1 MSDNG
6 LNKKVLAVG
15 AVVGVLLVVT
25 RLLGGDGEEE
35 AEGIDRIDT
44 GNERNE
50 EPVDTGLDRVNT
62 SDDEGNEDDE
72 SEDDATV
79 PVAAEGRF
87 DHLDL
92 FDYVAILAAAVK
104 AAKSEY
110 ESRTRS

>member
-6 LNKKVLAVG
+6 LAKKLVVVG
-15 AVVGVLLVVT
+15 AVIGILAVLT
-25 RLLGGDGEEE
+25 RLVGGSEEE
-35 AEGIDRIDT
+35 EDGIDRIDT

-50 EPVDTGLDRVNT
+50 EPVDTGLDRVDT
-62 SDDEGNEDDE
+62 ADDDEAD
-72 SEDDATV
+72 EDDATV

-92 FDYVAILAAAVK
+92 FDYVAILAAALK

-110 ESRTRS
+110 ETRS

>member
-6 LNKKVLAVG
+6 LGKKLVVVG
-15 AVVGVLLVVT
+15 AVVGILVVLS
-25 RLLGGDGEEE
+25 RLLGGGSEE
-35 AEGIDRIDT
+35 AEDSIDRIDT

-50 EPVDTGLDRVNT
+50 DHVDTGLDRVDT
-62 SDDEGNEDDE
+62 AGEDEG
-72 SEDDATV
+72 DDASV

-92 FDYVAILAAAVK
+92 FDYVAILAAALK

-110 ESRTRS
+110 ETRS

>member
-6 LNKKVLAVG
+6 LGKKVL
-15 AVVGVLLVVT
+15 VVGVVIGVLAIVVR
-25 RLLGGDGEEE
+25 RLRSGAAEDEEE
-35 AEGIDRIDT
+35 DGIDRIDT

-50 EPVDTGLDRVNT
+50 EPVDTGLDRVDT
-62 SDDEGNEDDE
+62 AGDD
-72 SEDDATV
+72 EDDATV

-87 DHLDL
+87 AHLDL

-110 ESRTRS
+110 ESRS

>member
-6 LNKKVLAVG
+6 LGKKLLVVG
-15 AVVGVLLVVT
+15 AVVGILVVVT
-25 RLLGGDGEEE
+25 RLLGGGEAEEE
-35 AEGIDRIDT
+35 EDGIDRIDT

-62 SDDEGNEDDE
+62 SDEEDDE
-72 SEDDATV
+72 DEELAEDATV

-92 FDYVAILAAAVK
+92 FDYVAILAAAVR

-110 ESRTRS
+110 ESRS

>member
-6 LNKKVLAVG
+6 LGKKLLVVG
-15 AVVGVLLVVT
+15 AVVGILVVVT
-25 RLLGGDGEEE
+25 RLLGGGEAEEE
-35 AEGIDRIDT
+35 EDGIDRIDT

-50 EPVDTGLDRVNT
+50 EPVDTGLDRVDT
-62 SDDEGNEDDE
+62 AGDDEDA
-72 SEDDATV
+72 ATV

-110 ESRTRS
+110 ESRS

>member
-6 LNKKVLAVG
+6 LAKKLLAVG

-25 RLLGGDGEEE
+25 RLLGGDEEE
-35 AEGIDRIDT
+35 ADGIDRIDT

-50 EPVDTGLDRVNT
+50 EPVDTGLDRVDT
-62 SDDEGNEDDE
+62 SDDEDDESEDDE

-92 FDYVAILAAAVK
+92 FDYVAILAAAVR

-110 ESRTRS
+110 ESRS

>member
-6 LNKKVLAVG
+6 LGKKLLVVG
-15 AVVGVLLVVT
+15 AVIGILAVLT
-25 RLLGGDGEEE
+25 RLVGRSEEE
-35 AEGIDRIDT
+35 AEDGIDRIDT

-50 EPVDTGLDRVNT
+50 EPVDTGLDRVDT
-62 SDDEGNEDDE
+62 ADDEEEAD
-72 SEDDATV
+72 EDDATV

-92 FDYVAILAAAVK
+92 FDYVAILAAALK

-110 ESRTRS
+110 ETRS

>member
-6 LNKKVLAVG
+6 LAKKLLAVG
-15 AVVGVLLVVT
+15 AVVGVLFVVT
-25 RLLGGDGEEE
+25 RLLGGDEEE
-35 AEGIDRIDT
+35 ADGIDRIDT

-62 SDDEGNEDDE
+62 SDEEDDE
-72 SEDDATV
+72 DEELAEDATV

-92 FDYVAILAAAVK
+92 FDYVAILAAAVR

-110 ESRTRS
+110 ESRS

>member
-6 LNKKVLAVG
+6 LGKKLVVVG
-15 AVVGVLLVVT
+15 AVIGILAVLT
-25 RLLGGDGEEE
+25 RLVGGSEEE
-35 AEGIDRIDT
+35 EDGIDRIDT

-50 EPVDTGLDRVNT
+50 EPVETGLDRVDT
-62 SDDEGNEDDE
+62 ADDDEDE
-72 SEDDATV
+72 ETEADDATV

-92 FDYVAILAAAVK
+92 FDYVAILAAALK

-110 ESRTRS
+110 ETRS

>member
-6 LNKKVLAVG
+6 LGKKLVVVG
-15 AVVGVLLVVT
+15 AVIGILAVLT
-25 RLLGGDGEEE
+25 RLVGGSEEE
-35 AEGIDRIDT
+35 EEDGIDRIDT

-50 EPVDTGLDRVNT
+50 EPVDTGLDRVDT
-62 SDDEGNEDDE
+62 ADDDEAD
-72 SEDDATV
+72 EDDATV

-92 FDYVAILAAAVK
+92 FDYVAILAAALK

-110 ESRTRS
+110 ETRS

>member
-6 LNKKVLAVG
+6 LGKKLLVVG
-15 AVVGVLLVVT
+15 AVIGILAVLT
-25 RLLGGDGEEE
+25 RLVGGSEEE
-35 AEGIDRIDT
+35 EEEDGIDRIDT

-50 EPVDTGLDRVNT
+50 EPVETGLDRVDT
-62 SDDEGNEDDE
+62 AGDEEAD
-72 SEDDATV
+72 EDDATV

-92 FDYVAILAAAVK
+92 FDYVAILAAALK

-110 ESRTRS
+110 ETRS